1 MRLHS
6 ITFERIEFV
15 NSSIDP
21 PEQIT
26 DLIRSFRDDLRYFK
40 LQNITKNFN
49 TVYDLTGTSFMTN
62 LGGFKLRS
70 VPDKV
75 VLDHTILVPANDFV
89 KNGKDKEL
97 GIYISNVEI
106 STPMFKDIV
115 FWFQKNL
122 IDNEQ
127 VT

>member
-1 MRLHS
+1 
-6 ITFERIEFV
+6 
-15 NSSIDP
+15 
-21 PEQIT
+21 
-26 DLIRSFRDDLRYFK
+26 
-40 LQNITKNFN
+40 
-49 TVYDLTGTSFMTN
+49 MTN

-122 IDNEQ
+122 IDNEE